1 LCYSYQ
7 CGFNSH
13 QPTNPPTM
21 IGRRKKLISIKTAS
35 YQSKQNTNGM
45 EERQKISNETVARQ
59 HSKAGF
65 LIFTSPVTNTLYHN
79 YIKMIVLTQMNFLLL

>member
-1 LCYSYQ
+1 
-7 CGFNSH
+7 
-13 QPTNPPTM
+13 TNPPTM
-21 IGRRKKLISIKTAS
+21 IGRRNKLISIKTAS
-35 YQSKQNTNGM
+35 YHSKQNTNGM

-79 YIKMIVLTQMNFLLL
+79 YIKMIVLTQMNFLLLWNIT

>member
-1 LCYSYQ
+1 
-7 CGFNSH
+7 
-13 QPTNPPTM
+13 
-21 IGRRKKLISIKTAS
+21 
-35 YQSKQNTNGM
+35 M

-79 YIKMIVLTQMNFLLL
+79 YIKMIVLTQMNFLLLWNVT